1 MKFEKIL
8 VATDFG
14 EASAQAIED
23 GIELAK
29 TFGAALV
36 LVHVY
41 EIPALSYSVFPY
53 PAVELLSTLE
63 ATARQQLDRTLADVE
78 SRFPN
83 VTSSMRRG
91 VVWREIIAAVHETEA
106 DLVVIGTHGR
116 HGFEH
121 ALLGSVA
128 EKVVR
133 HSPVS
138 VVTVHA
144 RPPATAGASA
154 AE

>member
-14 EASAQAIED
+14 EASSQAIEQA
-23 GIELAK
+23 IELCQR
-29 TFGAALV
+29 FGAELT

-41 EIPALSYSVFPY
+41 EISAMSYSVFPY
-53 PAVELLSTLE
+53 PAVELLATME
-63 ATARQQLDRTLADVE
+63 TTAREQLDRTLEEVR
-78 SRFPN
+78 SRFPK
-83 VTSSMRRG
+83 VTASLRRG
-91 VVWREIIAAVHETEA
+91 VAWREIVAAVTETKA

-116 HGFEH
+116 RGFEH

-133 HSPVS
+133 HSPVA
-138 VVTVHA
+138 VLTVHA
-144 RPPATAGASA
+144 PRTAEARVNA

>member
-14 EASAQAIED
+14 DASAQAVEQA
-23 GIELAK
+23 IELCK
-29 TFGAALV
+29 TFGAELV

-53 PAVELLSTLE
+53 PAVDLLSTME
-63 ATARQQLDRTLADVE
+63 ATARQQLERTLAEVQ

-83 VTSSMRRG
+83 VTSSLRRG
-91 VVWREIIAAVHETEA
+91 VAWREIVAAVAENKA

-116 HGFEH
+116 RGFEH

-133 HSPVS
+133 HSPVR
-138 VVTVHA
+138 VLTVHA
-144 RPPATAGASA
+144 APPTEASVSA